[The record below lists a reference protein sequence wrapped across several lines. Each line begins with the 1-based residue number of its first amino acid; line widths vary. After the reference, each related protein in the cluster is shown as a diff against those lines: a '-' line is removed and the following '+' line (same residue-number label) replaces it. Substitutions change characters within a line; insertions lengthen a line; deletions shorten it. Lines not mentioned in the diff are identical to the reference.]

1 MSSRPIS
8 NPNICRRPHM
18 FTLRLVPANKQ
29 SRAELDDSNYGH
41 RRWHGIPDAV
51 AQTKPDGGSQYSIT
65 PTVEEPSRL
74 PFMPTARWLVDT
86 SLMATDT
93 YRVVLVTS

>member
-1 MSSRPIS
+1 
-8 NPNICRRPHM
+8 M

-51 AQTKPDGGSQYSIT
+51 AQTKPDDGSQYSIT
-65 PTVEEPSRL
+65 PTVKEPSRL
-74 PFMPTARWLVDT
+74 PFMPTASWLIDT

-93 YRVVLVTS
+93 YRVVLITS